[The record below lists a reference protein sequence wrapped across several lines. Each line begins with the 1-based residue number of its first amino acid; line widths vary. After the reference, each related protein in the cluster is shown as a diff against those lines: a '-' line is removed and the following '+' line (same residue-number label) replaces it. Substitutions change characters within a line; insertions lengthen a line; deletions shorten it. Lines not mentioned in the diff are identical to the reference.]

1 MTDSFSQ
8 DTKNEI
14 SASKSKMKCC
24 RGAELYGMMFSA
36 AFFGCDR
43 IAVDTGNPAVY
54 LRYIKLLREF
64 FRAKSLSDAML
75 SDIQDGDTV
84 TSVLD
89 AVGIDRASVP
99 THIDRGMIKCQFCGW
114 SFVKGVFLSC
124 GTITSPENSY
134 HLEFLMRDE
143 DSAAQFAAFLEEL
156 GTSPR
161 ITERGD
167 RARGIYF
174 KDSESIV
181 DILGYIGANRAAFD
195 ILNVKIYKDIRN
207 NANRVSNC
215 ELANIGKTVAASN
228 GQMRAIEAI
237 ISSGRADELP
247 GALRETLDLRMA
259 FPDAT
264 LSELAGKH
272 DPPITKSGVNHRL
285 KKLTEFAKM
294 CGE

>member
-1 MTDSFSQ
+1 
-8 DTKNEI
+8 
-14 SASKSKMKCC
+14 MKCC
-24 RGAELYGMMFSA
+24 RGAEVYGMMFGA
-36 AFFGCDR
+36 AFFGCGR
-43 IAVDTGNPAVY
+43 IAVDTANPAVY

-64 FRAKSLSDAML
+64 YRAKSLTDAEL
-75 SDIQDGDTV
+75 IDIRGAGPV
-84 TSVLD
+84 RAVLD
-89 AVGIDRASVP
+89 AVGIMADTVP
-99 THIDRGMIKCQFCGW
+99 ERIDRGMMKCQFCGW

-124 GTITSPENSY
+124 GTITKPENSY
-134 HLEFLMRDE
+134 HLEFLMRD
-143 DSAAQFAAFLEEL
+143 AAAATEFAAFLEQL

-161 ITERGD
+161 ITERGET
-167 RARGIYF
+167 ARGVYF

-195 ILNVKIYKDIRN
+195 ILNVKIYKDLRN

-228 GQMRAIEAI
+228 GQMRAIETI

-247 GALRETLDLRMA
+247 EALRETLDLRMA

-264 LSELAGKH
+264 LSELAAKH

-285 KKLTEFAKM
+285 KKLTEFAKI

>member
-1 MTDSFSQ
+1 
-8 DTKNEI
+8 
-14 SASKSKMKCC
+14 MKCC
-24 RGAELYGMMFSA
+24 RGAELYGMMFGA

-181 DILGYIGANRAAFD
+181 DILGYIGAMNPKEYTEYKQQGYRYSERQDIQGHKKQRQPRFKLRACEYRKNSRRVKRSDEGNRSNN
-195 ILNVKIYKDIRN
+195 ILGT
-207 NANRVSNC
+207 C
-215 ELANIGKTVAASN
+215 
-228 GQMRAIEAI
+228 
-237 ISSGRADELP
+237 GRA
-247 GALRETLDLRMA
+247 
-259 FPDAT
+259 
-264 LSELAGKH
+264 
-272 DPPITKSGVNHRL
+272 SGG
-285 KKLTEFAKM
+285 TE
-294 CGE
+294 GNP

>member
-1 MTDSFSQ
+1 
-8 DTKNEI
+8 
-14 SASKSKMKCC
+14 MKCC
-24 RGAELYGMMFSA
+24 RGAEVYGMMFGA
-36 AFFGCDR
+36 AFFGHDR
-43 IAVDTGNPAVY
+43 ITVDTVNPAVY

-64 FRAKSLSDAML
+64 FKARGLSDVELADIRDPNTVNAM
-75 SDIQDGDTV
+75 
-84 TSVLD
+84 LD
-89 AVGIDRASVP
+89 AVGISKESVP
-99 THIDRGMIKCQFCGW
+99 IHIDRAMMKCRLCGW

-134 HLEFLMRDE
+134 HLEFLMRDAE
-143 DSAAQFAAFLEEL
+143 TAAEFAGFLEEL
-156 GTSPR
+156 GVLPR

-167 RARGIYF
+167 SARGVYF

-228 GQMRAIEAI
+228 GQMRAIETI

-247 GALRETLDLRMA
+247 DALRETLDLRMA

-264 LSELAGKH
+264 LSELAARH

-285 KKLTEFAKM
+285 KKLTEFAKL